1 VALLHVGS
9 GAGLGHLV
17 NALRQGLRDSGYED
31 GRNMILEL
39 RWADGRYD
47 RLPALANELVQRKV
61 DVIVTGGGEA
71 SAHAA
76 KNATASIPIVFN
88 IGNDPVQVGLVASL
102 GRPGGNITG
111 VNIFTAEIAA
121 KRLGLLHE
129 FLPAGATVALLVN
142 PNFPQTATNIVEV
155 EAAAAKLGRQVL
167 LFRATSAAE
176 IDAAF
181 AELSQA
187 QAKALLVGADSF
199 FYSRRQQLVELA
211 LRYRIPAVYEQREFV
226 LDGGLM
232 SYGTKI
238 IESYRQMGV
247 YAGNILK
254 GAKPADLPVVQLSKF
269 ELLINVKTAR
279 ALNLAIPSGMM
290 AIADEVVE

>member
-1 VALLHVGS
+1 
-9 GAGLGHLV
+9 
-17 NALRQGLRDSGYED
+17 
-31 GRNMILEL
+31 MILEL